1 MTQSMVINVA
11 SLYADKYYDEEKN
24 IPTLYVQRNTN
35 FNPLIVSGLRLS
47 SVPVLHPLKKAY
59 LSMPSVV

>member
-1 MTQSMVINVA
+1 MTQLMVINVA

-35 FNPLIVSGLRLS
+35 FNP
-47 SVPVLHPLKKAY
+47 
-59 LSMPSVV
+59 